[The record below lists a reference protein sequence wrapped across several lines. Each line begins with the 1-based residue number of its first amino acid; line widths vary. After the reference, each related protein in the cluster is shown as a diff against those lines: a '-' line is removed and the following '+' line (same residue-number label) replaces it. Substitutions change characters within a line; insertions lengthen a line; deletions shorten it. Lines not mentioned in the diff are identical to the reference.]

1 MAEYNPLKLGMSEGS
16 YQTDFWSPEQ
26 WQEFGK
32 SGGTVGADGTL
43 NYGTDGLSLGS
54 IGSVGSALSSYV
66 APAGLAMNAYSTF
79 FGQGKEAFDKNMT
92 LLNQQIESN
101 KDKLGRRK
109 ALNRA
114 WAGTES
120 NKNAGLAASGIA

>member
-54 IGSVGSALSSYV
+54 IGSVGSTLNSYV
-66 APAGLAMNAYSTF
+66 APVGLAMNAYSTF
-79 FGQGKEAFDKNMT
+79 FGQGKESFDKNMT

-101 KDKLGRRK
+101 KDKLDRRK
-109 ALNRA
+109 ALNKA
-114 WAGTES
+114 WASTES

>member
-54 IGSVGSALSSYV
+54 IGSVGSTLNSYV

-101 KDKLGRRK
+101 QDKLGRRK
-109 ALNRA
+109 ALNNA